1 MAKQR
6 TFRSGVLLGLL
17 AIGLAG
23 GVQAAKPTKPVS
35 GSTSGQDVEL
45 YRYVDDKGVTVIDR
59 LGVPP
64 QYVGK
69 GYQVLNEQGR
79 VIREVPPAP
88 TPEELKLQKAAAA
101 RASSDAQL
109 LRLYTSVDDVD
120 RARERKLAELDGLS
134 SVAKA
139 NLQSLKTQ
147 QANLQSQAADQERA
161 GRQVAAPL
169 VDQLNNVKDDEQRL
183 EGEIARYQ
191 QLRAQAN
198 ASFDADRTRLAQLL
212 GASH

>member
-6 TFRSGVLLGLL
+6 TFLRGVLLGLL
-17 AIGLAG
+17 VIGLAG
-23 GVQAAKPTKPVS
+23 GVQAANSTGKPSSS
-35 GSTSGQDVEL
+35 GGIEM

-64 QYVGK
+64 QYIGK

-88 TPEELKLQKAAAA
+88 TPEELKARKAEAAQ
-101 RASSDAQL
+101 ASSDAQL
-109 LRLYTSVDDVD
+109 LRMYTSVQDVD
-120 RARERKLAELDGLS
+120 SARDRKLAELDGLS
-134 SVAKA
+134 SVTKA
-139 NLQSLKTQ
+139 NLMSLKTQ

-169 VDQLNNVKDDEQRL
+169 VDQLNNLKDEEQRL

-191 QLRAQAN
+191 QLRAQAK
-198 ASFDADRTRLAQLL
+198 ASFEADRARLAQLL
-212 GASH
+212 GASR